1 MGAQHRGKVQDNR
14 STEALIK
21 RQQLRKKI
29 ELREEAKAAGLSVK
43 EYLELTR

>member
-1 MGAQHRGKVQDNR
+1 MGAQHRGKQQDSR
-14 STEALIK
+14 TTEALVK
-21 RQQLRKKI
+21 RQQLRKQI

>member
-1 MGAQHRGKVQDNR
+1 MGAQHRGKQQDNR
-14 STEALIK
+14 TTEALVK
-21 RQQLRKKI
+21 RQQLRKQI